1 MAIDATI
8 FGRLQ
13 TMRETKDARLH
24 CVHPIYGL
32 QVECHVNT
40 NLGYTVGL
48 RLGLNFSLDI

>member
-1 MAIDATI
+1 
-8 FGRLQ
+8 
-13 TMRETKDARLH
+13 MRETKDARLH